1 MEAITLKEQFDTQGF
16 VRIEG
21 LVPPEETEMLQNIYN
36 DFLAD
41 KYDLTGMRG
50 DLSGN
55 NDTQKKVE
63 KITQIMRPSLV
74 LPELQATRTYAR
86 VLELAKS
93 WMGDDMEIDFD
104 MMIDKAPGTAAE
116 TPWHQDAAYWPDMP
130 DKRAISFWIALDDAD
145 RENGCM
151 MYVAG
156 SHLHPLKAHFQPSP
170 NAALQCKIDEED
182 IISTGEI
189 PVGSCMAHHGY
200 TLHAALGNTSSDRHR
215 RALIVNLRPSAMIT
229 YIRALG
235 YDHLGNREV
244 KNTQRN

>member
-16 VRIEG
+16 VSIEG

-74 LPELQATRTYAR
+74 LPELQSTRTYAR

-156 SHLHPLKAHFQPSP
+156 SHVHPLKAHFQPSP

-215 RALIVNLRPSAMIT
+215 RALIVNLRPSAMIS

-244 KNTQRN
+244 KNTQER